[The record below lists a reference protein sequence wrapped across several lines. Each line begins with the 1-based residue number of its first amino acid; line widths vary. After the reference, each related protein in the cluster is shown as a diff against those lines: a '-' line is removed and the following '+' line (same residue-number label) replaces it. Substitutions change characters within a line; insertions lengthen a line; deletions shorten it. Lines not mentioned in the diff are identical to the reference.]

1 MNRKKVMASVVE
13 PLIALNN
20 EIKEA
25 SSEDNFSRILYLDTQ
40 RRELLKSLATNPLFK
55 SDNYSL
61 KVLEQTAYQNQ
72 SMVIDLTNRMTTLTR
87 VTNDKIKMIR
97 SYRKAG

>member
-1 MNRKKVMASVVE
+1 MASVVE